1 MNGQPGERGTGLPT
15 FAREHPWQF
24 LGVLWYAVLEEE
36 LWAIAGRLS
45 ELSEHYSC
53 FLRKHVVRRSMLVW
67 WNVGGGERVIASWT

>member
-1 MNGQPGERGTGLPT
+1 MNGQLGERGTGLPT

-24 LGVLWYAVLEEE
+24 LGVLWYAMLEEE

-67 WNVGGGERVIASWT
+67 WNVGGGEKVIASWT